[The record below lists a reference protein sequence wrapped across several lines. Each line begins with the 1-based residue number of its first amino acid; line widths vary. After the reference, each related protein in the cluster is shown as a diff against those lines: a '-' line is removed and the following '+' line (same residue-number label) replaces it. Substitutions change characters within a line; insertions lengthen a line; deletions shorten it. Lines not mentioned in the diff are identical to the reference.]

1 MWAEVV
7 RLRAESRQRTS
18 KRPRGPELHSV
29 SDFTVSAAPALC
41 ARHYR
46 PSASNLPL
54 VVFLHGGMWVLGDLD
69 THDRTCRI
77 LASTANV
84 SVLAV
89 DYRRAPEYPWPA
101 AVDDSISALRWAMDS
116 RHHPI
121 AVGGDSAGGCL
132 AALACQRL
140 LDGGEPLPAAQA
152 LAYPNTDLTFS
163 RASAR
168 QRSEDQGLDMELV
181 RRCAEA
187 WARDPAVRAD
197 GRASP
202 LHAQSQHGL
211 PPTLIVTAEADP
223 LRDEGDAYARA
234 LELANVQVC
243 HRCEPGLPHGF
254 LQNMDLVEPA
264 AGRAVERFC
273 KDVAQ
278 LMRQVGP

>member
-1 MWAEVV
+1 MSGVWAEVV

-121 AVGGDSAGGCL
+121 AVGGDSAEAAWQPWPASDCL
-132 AALACQRL
+132 T
-140 LDGGEPLPAAQA
+140 G
-152 LAYPNTDLTFS
+152 
-163 RASAR
+163 
-168 QRSEDQGLDMELV
+168 
-181 RRCAEA
+181 
-187 WARDPAVRAD
+187 
-197 GRASP
+197 ASP
-202 LHAQSQHGL
+202 YRPRKRSPIQ
-211 PPTLIVTAEADP
+211 TRT
-223 LRDEGDAYARA
+223 
-234 LELANVQVC
+234 
-243 HRCEPGLPHGF
+243 
-254 LQNMDLVEPA
+254 
-264 AGRAVERFC
+264 
-273 KDVAQ
+273 
-278 LMRQVGP
+278 